1 MVSMLYVLAL
11 GGNAITDQ
19 ASVDK
24 VAKEAI
30 FQYFK
35 GNRIVITHGNGP
47 QVGELAEEQDQS
59 LSVLTAE
66 TQAWIGTVIKERL
79 NAQLTRLRKGPSG
92 IVEVVLTEVIVDS
105 KDKAFGNPT
114 KPIGRF
120 LSAKQ
125 AAIASRQG
133 IAVKKLIG
141 GYRRVVPSPTP
152 KRIVQIRQIGDL
164 LKENRIVIACG
175 GGGMPV
181 SDSSGK
187 LKYLEAV
194 IDKDKASSLLA
205 IGLKADRFFILTNV
219 DGAYLNY
226 KKRGEKLISKA
237 SARQVREYLKEGQF
251 EEGSMKPKVESCA
264 DFAESTHKSAGIG
277 NLGNP
282 RGVLSLRKLTLIT
295 PD

>member
-1 MVSMLYVLAL
+1 MIYVLAL
-11 GGNAITDQ
+11 GGNAIADQ

-30 FQYFK
+30 SQYLK
-35 GNRIVITHGNGP
+35 GNKIVITHGNGP
-47 QVGELAEEQDQS
+47 QVGELAEEQERS

-79 NAQLTRLRKGPSG
+79 NAQLTRLGKDPSG
-92 IVEVVLTEVIVDS
+92 IVEVVLTEVMVDS
-105 KDKAFGNPT
+105 KDKEFGNPT

-125 AAIASRQG
+125 ASIARRHGVAI
-133 IAVKKLIG
+133 KKLIG
-141 GYRRVVPSPTP
+141 GYRRVVPSPMP
-152 KRIVQIRQIGDL
+152 KRIVQIRQIKNL

-194 IDKDKASSLLA
+194 IDKDRASSLLA
-205 IGLKADRFFILTNV
+205 IGLMADKFFILTNV

-226 KKRGEKLISKA
+226 KKPGEKFLSKA
-237 SARQVREYLKEGQF
+237 SAKQARKYLKEGQF

-264 DFAESTHKSAGIG
+264 DFVELTHKSAGIG
-277 NLGNP
+277 ELSNP
-282 RGVLSLRKLTLIT
+282 KAVISLKKLTLIT
-295 PD
+295 A